1 MHCNWVKQKSFSS
14 ALLEAQSCLEA
25 HWVEETASTNDD
37 VKEWV
42 KKADEDIAVAL
53 VTDRQTAGRGTR
65 GRRWTAPAASVLL
78 TVGVPLSVSEGDL
91 SGLSPVVGAACA
103 ESLWKLNPDV
113 RLKWPNDLWIGNGKA
128 AGILCELVRNRAH
141 RLHAVI
147 GIGVNMCLGKIGV
160 PTTDVPAAA
169 VLVQLPDVRKLEDLR
184 VRTAVCLS
192 LAIERVCRS
201 FSPTLITE
209 LQARWPQLDA
219 LAGKPAELTLPSGE
233 VLRGQTVGI
242 GDGGELLFVDEF
254 GCTRTYADAR
264 IRSLLTNR
272 EKQ

>member
-1 MHCNWVKQKSFSS
+1 MHCNWVKQKSFAS
-14 ALLEAQSCLEA
+14 ALLDAQSCLEA

-42 KKADEDIAVAL
+42 RKADEDIAVAL

-141 RLHAVI
+141 RLHAVV

-169 VLVQLPDVRKLEDLR
+169 VLVQLPDVRKLE
-184 VRTAVCLS
+184 
-192 LAIERVCRS
+192 
-201 FSPTLITE
+201 
-209 LQARWPQLDA
+209 
-219 LAGKPAELTLPSGE
+219 ELTSDKKKPKKTEPEPDIYLENVRHIMESK
-233 VLRGQTVGI
+233 LATM
-242 GDGGELLFVDEF
+242 GDITQHKITISFNDDDDLN
-254 GCTRTYADAR
+254 R
-264 IRSLLTNR
+264 ILEIIDCLEERD
-272 EKQ
+272 